1 MLNLVVLGRTG
12 SINFCPSSSPS
23 PRLWAS
29 GTLQSLPSVGG
40 HPAKFGSYSWYGRVH
55 CTIFNYVPDIN
66 TFKWTTFLSTW
77 SALVARHYSVRSW
90 RLHWKMCVGGPKNL
104 GAIGSLFWLC
114 GWSPR
119 NTSLP
124 HVTVPN
130 LVAPSRCEKLSI
142 RTDMPHP
149 QKMDSR
155 VPPFGVA

>member
-1 MLNLVVLGRTG
+1 VLNLVVLGRTG

-29 GTLQSLPSVGG
+29 GTLQSVPSVGG
-40 HPAKFGSYSWYGRVH
+40 HPAKFGSCSWYGRVH

-66 TFKWTTFLSTW
+66 IFKCTTFLSTW

-130 LVAPSRCEKLSI
+130 LVAPSRTVWKI
-142 RTDMPHP
+142 DMPHP